1 MSKLKMIINAMERRR
16 SFKAFRQMKI
26 IFILF
31 SFVLLIIG
39 VAHSREII
47 IKDCYD
53 ASKYGKNE
61 FNTKRYT
68 QYYYKIDPKSKTIT
82 EVWSYTNNEFEET
95 KKSIPDVK
103 KTNIFNYN
111 LEFIDN
117 NFANGKAYGSNNNLI
132 AEITIDLK
140 KNYVEKQFNLKPTA
154 INAYPLQCTK

>member
-1 MSKLKMIINAMERRR
+1 MKL
-16 SFKAFRQMKI
+16 FF
-26 IFILF
+26 FILTVIF
-31 SFVLLIIG
+31 LIIG
-39 VAHSREII
+39 KANANEII

-53 ASKYGKNE
+53 LSKYRKNE

-95 KKSIPDVK
+95 KKSMPDVK

-154 INAYPLQCTK
+154 INATPSQCKK

>member
-1 MSKLKMIINAMERRR
+1 MKL
-16 SFKAFRQMKI
+16 FF
-26 IFILF
+26 FILTALF
-31 SFVLLIIG
+31 LVIG
-39 VAHSREII
+39 KTSANEII

-68 QYYYKIDPKSKTIT
+68 QYYYKIDPKRKTIT

-95 KKSIPDVK
+95 KKSMPDVK

-140 KNYVEKQFNLKPTA
+140 KNYVEKQFNIKPTA
-154 INAYPLQCTK
+154 INATPLQCKK

>member
-1 MSKLKMIINAMERRR
+1 MRL
-16 SFKAFRQMKI
+16 FF
-26 IFILF
+26 FILAGMF
-31 SFVLLIIG
+31 LIIG
-39 VAHSREII
+39 KVSANEII
-47 IKDCYD
+47 IKDCY
-53 ASKYGKNE
+53 AVSKYGKNE

-68 QYYYKIDPKSKTIT
+68 QYYYKIDQKSKTIT

-95 KKSIPDVK
+95 KKSMPDVK
-103 KTNIFNYN
+103 KTNIFKYN

-154 INAYPLQCTK
+154 INATPSQCKK